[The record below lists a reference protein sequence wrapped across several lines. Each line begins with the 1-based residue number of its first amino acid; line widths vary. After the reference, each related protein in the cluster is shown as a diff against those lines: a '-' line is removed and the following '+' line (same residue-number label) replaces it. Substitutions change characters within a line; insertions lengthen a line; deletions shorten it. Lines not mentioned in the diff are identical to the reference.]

1 MQKLYVV
8 RHYVMASSIRDAIK
22 QSKGREPDEAYI
34 TDAWM
39 NKVGFIPDEEKETD
53 GFKQRK

>member
-8 RHYVMASSIRDAIK
+8 RHYVMASNLNEAIRLTANRK
-22 QSKGREPDEAYI
+22 PDEVYI